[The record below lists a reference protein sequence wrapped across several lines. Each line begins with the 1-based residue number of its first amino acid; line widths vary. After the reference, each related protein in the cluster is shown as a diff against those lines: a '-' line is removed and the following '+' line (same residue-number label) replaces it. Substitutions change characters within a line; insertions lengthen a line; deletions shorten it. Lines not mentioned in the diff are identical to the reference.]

1 MRRRSPR
8 STKARRWE
16 PPPAET
22 TVWARLGARRHPVT
36 TPCRALPASIPAPV
50 TPATPRSGPGGGCRR
65 TTRASRP
72 TAPSTSFR
80 RCSAWRSRR
89 GSAPGLRRVQNE
101 LFPLGADLCVREED
115 KANRPG
121 PRIEARHVEALE
133 RTIDE
138 LNADLPALAN
148 FVLPGG
154 SIGAAHL
161 HVART
166 LCRRAERLLVTLM
179 RAEAVG
185 EHTLPYLNRLSD
197 ALFVMARWE
206 TRRRGVD
213 DVLWDSRA

>member
-1 MRRRSPR
+1 MPR
-8 STKARRWE
+8 LTRIYTRTGDAGDT
-16 PPPAET
+16 A
-22 TVWARLGARRHPVT
+22 LGAGGRLPKDDPRVEAYGTVDELSSVLGVALAAGLAP
-36 TPCRALPASIPAPV
+36 RAAA
-50 TPATPRSGPGGGCRR
+50 A
-65 TTRASRP
+65 
-72 TAPSTSFR
+72 
-80 RCSAWRSRR
+80 
-89 GSAPGLRRVQNE
+89 
-101 LFPLGADLCVREED
+101 LCVGEDD
-115 KANRPG
+115 KATRPG

-154 SIGAAHL
+154 STGAAHL

-197 ALFVMARWE
+197 ALFVMARGE

>member
-1 MRRRSPR
+1 MPR
-8 STKARRWE
+8 LTRIYTKTGDKGDTA
-16 PPPAET
+16 
-22 TVWARLGARRHPVT
+22 LGAGGRLPKDDPRVEVYGT
-36 TPCRALPASIPAPV
+36 VDELSSVLGVAL
-50 TPATPRSGPGGGCRR
+50 ATGLDPRLD
-65 TTRASRP
+65 AE
-72 TAPSTSFR
+72 
-80 RCSAWRSRR
+80 
-89 GSAPGLRRVQNE
+89 LRRVQNE
-101 LFPLGADLCVREED
+101 LFHLGADLCVREED

-121 PRIEARHVEALE
+121 PRIEARHIEALE

-154 SIGAAHL
+154 SLGGAHL

-166 LCRRAERLLVTLM
+166 VCRRAERLLVTLM

-206 TRRRGVD
+206 NQRRGVD